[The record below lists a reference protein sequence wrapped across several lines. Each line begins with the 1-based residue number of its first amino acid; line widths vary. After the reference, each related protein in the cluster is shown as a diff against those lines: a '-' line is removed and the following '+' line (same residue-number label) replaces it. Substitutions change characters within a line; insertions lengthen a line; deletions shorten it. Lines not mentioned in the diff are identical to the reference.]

1 MPFGKMEFSDG
12 ERPNC
17 NPRIHK
23 LLIDLHLH
31 TYPKSDD
38 SFMGAD
44 ELIEAA
50 KSKGLDGICL
60 TEHDAFWSPEEVA
73 ALSFKHD
80 FLVLPGCEINT
91 DAGHVLVF
99 GLKEY
104 VFGFH
109 KIDFL
114 RTALEQNG
122 ALAIAAHPYRR
133 RFLEDPGR
141 QPEARAEMLQRAGND
156 SMFEFCHAIE
166 TVNGRGTPSQNCFS
180 QVLGEQLG
188 IKTTG
193 GSDAHKL
200 EQLGTAATRFEC
212 PITGLGDLIQ
222 ELREGRFEAVDMR
235 NGD

>member
-1 MPFGKMEFSDG
+1 M
-12 ERPNC
+12 
-17 NPRIHK
+17 
-23 LLIDLHLH
+23 LIDLHLH

-50 KSKGLDGICL
+50 KSKGLDGVCL
-60 TEHDAFWSPEEVA
+60 TEHDAFWSQEAVD
-73 ALSFKHD
+73 ALSRKHN

-104 VFGFH
+104 VFGLH
-109 KIDFL
+109 KPAFL
-114 RTALEQNG
+114 RAALEKMG

-133 RFLEDPGR
+133 RFLEEPGR
-141 QPEARAEMLQRAGND
+141 QPEARAEMLQRAGGD
-156 SMFEFCHAIE
+156 SMFKFCHAIE
-166 TVNGRGTPSQNCFS
+166 AVNGRGTPDENCFS
-180 QVLGEQLG
+180 QDLGEQLG
-188 IKTTG
+188 IMMTG

-200 EQLGTAATRFEC
+200 EQLGTAATQFQR

-235 NGD
+235 GEN

>member
-1 MPFGKMEFSDG
+1 M
-12 ERPNC
+12 
-17 NPRIHK
+17 
-23 LLIDLHLH
+23 LIDLHLH

-50 KSKGLDGICL
+50 KSNGLDGICL
-60 TEHDAFWSPEEVA
+60 TEHDAFWSQEA
-73 ALSFKHD
+73 IGALSRKHN

-91 DAGHVLVF
+91 DAGHLLVF

-109 KIDFL
+109 KPAFL

-133 RFLEDPGR
+133 RFLEDPAR
-141 QPEARAEMLQRAGND
+141 QPEARAEMLQRAGGD
-156 SMFEFCHAIE
+156 SMFKFCHAIE
-166 TVNGRGTPSQNCFS
+166 AVNGRGSSGENCFS
-180 QVLGEQLG
+180 RELGEQLG
-188 IKTTG
+188 IKMTG

-200 EQLGTAATRFEC
+200 EQLGTAATRFER
-212 PITGLGDLIQ
+212 PIAGLDDLIQ

-235 NGD
+235 GGN